1 MPAASPA
8 FEPLYRA
15 QAPGALRRARRLLG
29 SDADASEVLHDVF
42 LGLFERPEQYAGQSS
57 MTTFLYSAITH
68 ACLNRI
74 RNGKTRLRLLQE
86 HAASDALGPNQ
97 GPSAEQLAVLRSAL
111 ASMPEPLA
119 QVAVY
124 RYVDELTH
132 DDIARILD
140 CSRRHVGDLLDR
152 LEEWS
157 SGKEAAPCEA

>member
-1 MPAASPA
+1 
-8 FEPLYRA
+8 
-15 QAPGALRRARRLLG
+15 
-29 SDADASEVLHDVF
+29 
-42 LGLFERPEQYAGQSS
+42 

-86 HAASDALGPNQ
+86 HASSDSASA

-140 CSRRHVGDLLDR
+140 CSRRHVGDLLER
-152 LEEWS
+152 LDQWS
-157 SGKEAAPCEA
+157 SSKEAATCEV